1 MRDHTS
7 HDVLLMCYEC
17 HRRTNLF
24 DLELRRQLSI
34 ECDAPINA
42 EEDIKL
48 REDFACRQVRSAA
61 RALTTGNKDGK
72 IPATRVAELE
82 NILKDYYK
90 TEIISKQL
98 LETAARL
105 DSKYETSK
113 NNF

>member
-1 MRDHTS
+1 M
-7 HDVLLMCYEC
+7 
-17 HRRTNLF
+17 F

-105 DSKYETSK
+105 DSKYERRIIIFKHFSSRIFLSGFITTTTTLMA
-113 NNF
+113 